1 MSNYEKYLQIL
12 QGAKKNQSTIG
23 STIENNKS
31 SGKLEYIPLTNNTN
45 TLNARKEHEQ
55 TFDFSRAEIPFN
67 FYSHDEKERALGD
80 HHLRLKK
87 SPDKQST
94 ISPRGHIESS
104 LQSQISSINV
114 QISLIMDRLE
124 SLDQRNIRSD

>member
-45 TLNARKEHEQ
+45 TLNARKEHE
-55 TFDFSRAEIPFN
+55 
-67 FYSHDEKERALGD
+67 
-80 HHLRLKK
+80 
-87 SPDKQST
+87 
-94 ISPRGHIESS
+94 
-104 LQSQISSINV
+104 
-114 QISLIMDRLE
+114 
-124 SLDQRNIRSD
+124 